1 MAEVVRMCR
10 PTGASLSHGPV
21 RALSNYWFWST
32 LIKRK
37 DWVLSGGMCWYNQPL
52 LEDPRSSALAPGLH
66 TLPGP
71 LKLCSKPPRGGSVTT
86 ESGAQLLNRMT
97 VGFSFQP
104 GILLRVNYYIK
115 HQLRPSQA
123 KKGRWSYPSIATLHS
138 PPIPAYERISPHHIG
153 YSLRWLTITH
163 NVLCLRTFLR
173 NILALL
179 IDLGSH
185 ETHWLDHSL
194 TPGHGSVSICCIP
207 GTGNTGL

>member
-1 MAEVVRMCR
+1 MGEGAGIIFSLSLRIQEALLWPQACTLCQDHWSSVVNPQEVVQ
-10 PTGASLSHGPV
+10 
-21 RALSNYWFWST
+21 W
-32 LIKRK
+32 
-37 DWVLSGGMCWYNQPL
+37 Q
-52 LEDPRSSALAPGLH
+52 
-66 TLPGP
+66 
-71 LKLCSKPPRGGSVTT
+71 LKVTR
-86 ESGAQLLNRMT
+86 AQLLNRMT
-97 VGFSFQP
+97 VGFSFHP

-123 KKGRWSYPSIATLHS
+123 KKGQWSYPSIATLHS

-194 TPGHGSVSICCIP
+194 IPGHGSVSICCIP
-207 GTGNTGL
+207 GTGNTGYRRSSSTGWMHA